1 MRWAVRS
8 GPPPRG
14 HASSRRPL
22 IRPKTGKRRHG
33 GPQNCGPPVVLA
45 RRGRLQ
51 SCEILDR
58 MSQENVEACRRAFDA
73 LGTRRDTEAGL
84 PYIDPEIEL
93 RSAIIGG
100 AEGTI
105 YRGHDGVRMWMAE
118 SDVTWAELRLEADE
132 FRDLG
137 EDVLMIGRLHAKG
150 RESGV
155 EIESPIAWLST
166 RAPGGSFGRGGIST
180 LRRPSGLPACGS
192 SVWTEAVV
200 RHMQCRGCP
209 RRARARS

>member
-14 HASSRRPL
+14 HASSRGPL

-45 RRGRLQ
+45 LRGKQQ
-51 SCEILDR
+51 SCEILDG

-73 LGTRRDTEAGL
+73 LGNRRDTEAGL

-150 RESGV
+150 VRAALRSSLR
-155 EIESPIAWLST
+155 SPGS
-166 RAPGGSFGRGGIST
+166 RPCAPGGSFSRGAIST
-180 LRRPSGLPACGS
+180 LRRPSRLPACGS
-192 SVWTEAVV
+192 SVLD
-200 RHMQCRGCP
+200 G
-209 RRARARS
+209 RR